1 MKVVLVNIVRRLRM
15 SKLYTVKAEETVL
28 VIYEVN
34 AKNKKDARKKAY
46 DLFLD
51 YYENDYIARNTAT
64 QNIVE
69 VEESNNE

>member
-1 MKVVLVNIVRRLRM
+1 MP
-15 SKLYTVKAEETVL
+15 KLYTVKAEETVL